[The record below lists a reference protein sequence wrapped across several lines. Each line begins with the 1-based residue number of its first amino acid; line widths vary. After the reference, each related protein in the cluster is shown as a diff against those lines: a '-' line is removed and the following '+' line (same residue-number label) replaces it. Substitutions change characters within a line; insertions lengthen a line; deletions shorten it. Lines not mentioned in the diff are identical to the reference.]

1 MQRHLPQEDTD
12 MPEQIE
18 AVVIGGGQAGLAISY
33 YLTQQDRPHVVLEQ
47 APQIAPAW
55 RHGRW
60 DSFTLV
66 TPNWTVRLPGFPY
79 QGSDPDG
86 FMPRADVVRHLEQ
99 YAASFQAPVRCGV
112 QVTAVDPARDGQG
125 YRVATADGATYA
137 AATVVVATGSFQF
150 PKPAPFSSALPPEIL
165 QLHSS
170 HYRNPS
176 TLPPGAVL
184 VVGSADSG
192 CQIAEEL
199 HESGR
204 RVYVCVGR
212 AMRRPRR
219 YRGKDSMFWAVTLG
233 RLERTADQL
242 PSPSAK
248 FAANPQL
255 SGKYGGHTINLH
267 QFARNGVTLLG
278 RLVGV
283 EGHCITLAPDLQE
296 NLANADQA
304 SEDFKHGVD
313 EFVRRTGMNVPAPE
327 PDPVDEVRSDAGRH
341 APATL
346 DLKTAGITT
355 VIWAT
360 GYGFDYSWVHLP
372 VCDAYGFPVQQR
384 GVTRF
389 PGLYFLGMN
398 FLYNRKSGILLGVG
412 EDAAHIAAA
421 MAARA

>member
-1 MQRHLPQEDTD
+1 MTIRT
-12 MPEQIE
+12 
-18 AVVIGGGQAGLAISY
+18 GSC
-33 YLTQQDRPHVVLEQ
+33 
-47 APQIAPAW
+47 
-55 RHGRW
+55 
-60 DSFTLV
+60 
-66 TPNWTVRLPGFPY
+66 PGP
-79 QGSDPDG
+79 
-86 FMPRADVVRHLEQ
+86 DVVRHLEQ

-125 YRVATADGATYA
+125 YRVSTADGATYA

-150 PKPAPFSSALPPEIL
+150 PKPSPFRGTLPPEVT

-176 TLPPGAVL
+176 ALPPGAVL

-199 HESGR
+199 YESGR
-204 RVYVCVGR
+204 RVSLCVGR
-212 AMRRPRR
+212 AVRRPRR
-219 YRGKDSMFWAVTLG
+219 YRGKDSLFWGITLG
-233 RLERTADQL
+233 RVEQTADQL
-242 PSPSAK
+242 PSPSPR
-248 FAANPQL
+248 FAANSQL
-255 SGKYGGHTINLH
+255 SGKDGGHTLNLH

-283 EGHCITLAPDLQE
+283 DGYRMALAPDLQE
-296 NLANADQA
+296 NLTNADNA
-304 SEDFKHGVD
+304 SEDFKKAVD
-313 EFVRRTGMNVPAPE
+313 AFVRRTSMDVPAPK
-327 PDPVDEVRSDAGRH
+327 PDPIDEVRSDAGRR
-341 APATL
+341 APAAL
-346 DLKTAGITT
+346 DLKAAGITT

-372 VCDAYGFPVQQR
+372 VFDDYGFPVQQR

-398 FLYNRKSGILLGVG
+398 FLYSRKSGILLGVG

-421 MAARA
+421 IAARG

>member
-1 MQRHLPQEDTD
+1 
-12 MPEQIE
+12 MPEQVE
-18 AVVIGGGQAGLAISY
+18 AVVIGGGQAGLAISS
-33 YLTQQDRPHVVLEQ
+33 YLTQQGRTHVVLEQ
-47 APQIAPAW
+47 ATQVAPAW

-79 QGSDPDG
+79 QGDDPDG
-86 FMPRADVVRHLEQ
+86 FMPGADVVRHLEQ
-99 YAASFQAPVRCGV
+99 YAASFQAPVHCGV

-125 YRVATADGATYA
+125 YRVSTADDATYA

-150 PKPAPFSSALPPEIL
+150 PKPAPFSGALPPEIV

-176 TLPPGAVL
+176 ALPPGAVL

-199 HESGR
+199 NESGR
-204 RVYVCVGR
+204 PVYLCVGR
-212 AMRRPRR
+212 AVRRPRR
-219 YRGKDSMFWAVTLG
+219 YRGKDSLFWGITLG
-233 RLERTADQL
+233 RIEQTADQL
-242 PSPSAK
+242 PSPSAR

-255 SGKYGGHTINLH
+255 SGKDGGHTLNLH
-267 QFARNGVTLLG
+267 QFARDGVTLLG

-283 EGHCITLAPDLQE
+283 EGHRIALAPDLQE
-296 NLANADQA
+296 NLANADKA
-304 SEDFKHGVD
+304 SDDFKEGVD
-313 EFVRRTGMNVPAPE
+313 AFVRRTGMDVPEPE
-327 PDPVDEVRSDAGRH
+327 PDPVDEVRSDTGKH

-346 DLKTAGITT
+346 DLKAAGITT
-355 VIWAT
+355 VLWAT

-372 VCDAYGFPVQQR
+372 VCDAYGFPIQQR

-421 MAARA
+421 IAARV